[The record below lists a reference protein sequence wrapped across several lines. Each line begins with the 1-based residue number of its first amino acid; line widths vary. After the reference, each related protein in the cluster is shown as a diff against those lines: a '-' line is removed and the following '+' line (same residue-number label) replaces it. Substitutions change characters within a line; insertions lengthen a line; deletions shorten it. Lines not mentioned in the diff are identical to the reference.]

1 MAPRSNR
8 VKVRKN
14 LYGLAIETNNFAFE
28 VNVISG
34 LESTHPD
41 GYEAKIGLNGPSSI
55 RVKVW
60 KDVYGLA
67 IKTNNFAFEVNV
79 ISGLECTHP
88 DG

>member
-14 LYGLAIETNNFAFE
+14 LNGLAIETNNFASE

-41 GYEAKIGLNGPSSI
+41 GYEARIGLNGP
-55 RVKVW
+55 
-60 KDVYGLA
+60 
-67 IKTNNFAFEVNV
+67 
-79 ISGLECTHP
+79 
-88 DG
+88 